1 MSLLKTC
8 FEQLASQHRKALIPF
23 VTAGDPQPDFTVELM
38 HEMVEAGAN
47 IIELGVPFSDP
58 MADGPVVQAAD
69 ERALS
74 HNVSLED
81 VLSMVALFRKQ
92 DSQTPVVLMGYLNPI
107 EMMGYARFTQRA
119 AEVGVDGVLVV
130 DMPPEEAGELAPM
143 LEASQ
148 IDLIYLIAPTTD
160 RERIRLISENASGYL
175 YYVSLKGVTGANTL
189 DVDAVAQKLAEI
201 RAISDLPVGVG
212 FGIKDGA
219 SAQAVARI
227 ADGVVVGS
235 ALVNQ
240 IAMSEHDHP
249 QIKSRVSAIL
259 REMRSMMDVNSEHAA

>member
-8 FEQLASQHRKALIPF
+8 FEQLAAQHRKALIPF
-23 VTAGDPQPDFTVELM
+23 ITAGDPQPDFTVELM
-38 HEMVEAGAN
+38 HEMVAAGVD

-58 MADGPVVQAAD
+58 MADGPVIQAAD

-74 HNVSLED
+74 HDVSLED
-81 VLSMVALFRKQ
+81 VLSMVALFRQ
-92 DSQTPVVLMGYLNPI
+92 QNTQTPVVLMGYLNPVEI
-107 EMMGYARFTQRA
+107 MGYTRFTQRA

-143 LEASQ
+143 LKASQ

-160 RERIRLISENASGYL
+160 LERIKLINQRASGYL

-189 DVDAVAQKLAEI
+189 DIAAVAQKLAEI

-219 SAQAVARI
+219 TAQAVAAV
-227 ADGVVVGS
+227 ADAVVVGS